1 MRQLV
6 RAGVVFTAVA
16 VCASLASCKSDPKPP
31 DPTRVVLNLSASAD
45 VNQSSPVV
53 VRLFQLQSSDRFESA
68 EFFKLF
74 DDEVGALG
82 PTLVARKE
90 LQLWPSQNQKF
101 DEELRPATRVM
112 GILAGFKD
120 LSLGKWRLVVPIT
133 LNKTTVVEVVFDRSS
148 VTSREVQ

>member
-1 MRQLV
+1 MRGTRCGPSRLLSHPLIV
-6 RAGVVFTAVA
+6 SGFILCGLPLS
-16 VCASLASCKSDPKPP
+16 CAP
-31 DPTRVVLNLSASAD
+31 DTHDAD
-45 VNQSSPVV
+45 GPVV